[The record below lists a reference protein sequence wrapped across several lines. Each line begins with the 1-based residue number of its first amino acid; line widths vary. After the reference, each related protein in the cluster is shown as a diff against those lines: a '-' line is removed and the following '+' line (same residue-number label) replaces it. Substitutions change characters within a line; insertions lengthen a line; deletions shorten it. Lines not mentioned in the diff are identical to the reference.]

1 MKENQELKKK
11 KVKDNAM
18 EFTEKLKKKEKQK
31 KKDSKKKERKERNKK
46 NVPTRVGKSCEIPN
60 LKEVP
65 GNCKHLV
72 TEGDLVYVVPG
83 DGCCGPN
90 CAAAFLF
97 QDEVYGPALRKR
109 MN

>member
-31 KKDSKKKERKERNKK
+31 KKDSKKKERNKK

-72 TEGDLVYVVPG
+72 TLSMSYQVTV
-83 DGCCGPN
+83 
-90 CAAAFLF
+90 AAAPTVPLPSSF
-97 QDEVYGPALRKR
+97 R
-109 MN
+109 MRFMVQP